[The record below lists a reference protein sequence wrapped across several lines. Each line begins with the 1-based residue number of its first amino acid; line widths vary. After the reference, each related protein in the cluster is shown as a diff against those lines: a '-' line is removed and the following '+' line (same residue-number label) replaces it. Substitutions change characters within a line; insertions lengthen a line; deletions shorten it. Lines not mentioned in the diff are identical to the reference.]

1 MRILLI
7 VVLFLTG
14 SAVLAV
20 GQTAPSTQPSS
31 EVYRRLA
38 DETEANLRTEVLS
51 KWFPAAMDEKN
62 GGFFENFG
70 EDWTRGNDRSRGIV
84 YESRLT
90 WTAAQAAERFPD
102 KADLYLAQTRH
113 GLAFLRD
120 KLWDQ
125 KNGGFFWAVNL
136 DGQPNN
142 AAEARKQGY
151 GNAFGIY
158 AAAANYKAT
167 HDEAALDLAKR
178 AFRWYDE
185 RGHDAKNGGYL
196 EIAPDDAAAPVD
208 TGVNPVGVTANQ
220 KSMNTSIHVLEALT
234 GLYEVWPDPVV
245 KARLAEMFE
254 ISRDKIYADPGYLI
268 QFFNADW
275 TPRPADDSYGH
286 DVEAAYLLVEAAAT
300 LGIPDDTRTWSIG
313 RRLVGHAME
322 AGVDHE
328 RGGLYNS
335 GGVSGGDYSAE
346 REWWVQAEWLNALLL
361 MHERYGQETPKY
373 WDAFIS
379 EWNWINQHQID
390 HVHGGWFPRVY
401 NDGRPVRR
409 GKSDEWTECYHQGR
423 AMLNVSAR
431 LRKLA
436 DAK

>member
-1 MRILLI
+1 MRILLLI
-7 VVLFLTG
+7 IFFLSE
-14 SAVLAV
+14 SAVIAAA
-20 GQTAPSTQPSS
+20 GTDPSTQPST

-38 DETEANLRTEVLS
+38 DETEANLRKEVLS

-62 GGFFENFG
+62 GGFFENFA
-70 EDWTRGNDRSRGIV
+70 EDWARQADQSRGIV

-90 WTAAQAAERFPD
+90 WTAAQAAERFPAQA
-102 KADLYLAQTRH
+102 KLYLAQTRH
-113 GLAFLRD
+113 GLEFLSG

-125 KNGGFFWAVNL
+125 KNGGFFWAVDV
-136 DGQPNN
+136 DGKPTN
-142 AAEARKQGY
+142 AVDAKKQGY

-178 AFRWYDE
+178 AFRWYDQ
-185 RGHDAKNGGYL
+185 RGHDAKNSGYL
-196 EIAPDDAAAPVD
+196 EIAEDSGGAAVDDS
-208 TGVNPVGVTANQ
+208 VNPIGVTAEQ
-220 KSMNTSIHVLEALT
+220 KSMNTSIHLLEAFT
-234 GLYEVWPDPVV
+234 ELYAVWPDPVV

-254 ISRDKIYADPGYLI
+254 ISREKIYSEPGYLI

-275 TPRPADDSYGH
+275 TPRPAEDSYGH
-286 DVEAAYLLVEAAAT
+286 DVEAAYLLVEAATA
-300 LGIPDDTRTWSIG
+300 LGIPDDPRTWSIG
-313 RRLVGHAME
+313 RRLVDHAME
-322 AGVDHE
+322 FGVDHE

-335 GGVSGGDYSAE
+335 GGISGGGYSSE

-361 MHERYGQETPKY
+361 MHERYGAETPKY
-373 WDAFIS
+373 WDAFVS
-379 EWNWINQHQID
+379 QWNWINQHQID

-401 NDGRPVRR
+401 NDGTPVRR

-423 AMLNVSAR
+423 AMLNVSER